1 MRSSTSQAGIQR
13 MVTGNRCEEQ
23 RCGEIALWLVTYNG
37 KTSHWC
43 AKHTRMFM
51 RNRDVRGKKGVP
63 DIER

>member
-1 MRSSTSQAGIQR
+1 MRSTTSQAEIQR

-23 RCGEIALWLVTYNG
+23 RCCEMALWLVTYNG
-37 KTSHWC
+37 ATSHWC

-51 RNRDVRGKKGVP
+51 RNRSVWGKKGVP